1 MAAERE
7 LSIKIT
13 GDTRG
18 LGRAFGQVDREASKM
33 ERGLGGLRRGFGTL
47 AKASGVA
54 VVALG
59 AASVAFGKTA
69 VDAASD
75 LDESLNKSSEVFKKH
90 GDAVAKWSKDS
101 ATAMGLSQAAALD
114 ALLIHRGD
122 VDGRWDRPK
131 RAADMSR
138 SMVELAGDMSSL
150 TTRTHQ
156 ISTGSG
162 GTVCNLS
169 RESGRD
175 VLIEPASPHFGTRSG
190 TPRRRK
196 SQRRRSRPAT
206 ASCEGHR
213 GPAGRLRPHLGRM
226 ANHPMSSRTVRQPPG
241 TIGQANATV
250 SKLASGDQRG
260 IAG

>member
-101 ATAMGLSQAAALD
+101 ATAMGLPRPPPWMRSSSIGAMLTA
-114 ALLIHRGD
+114 
-122 VDGRWDRPK
+122 DGIARSVPRTCPARWW
-131 RAADMSR
+131 
-138 SMVELAGDMSSL
+138 SS
-150 TTRTHQ
+150 
-156 ISTGSG
+156 
-162 GTVCNLS
+162 
-169 RESGRD
+169 
-175 VLIEPASPHFGTRSG
+175 
-190 TPRRRK
+190 
-196 SQRRRSRPAT
+196 PAT
-206 ASCEGHR
+206 C
-213 GPAGRLRPHLGRM
+213 PA
-226 ANHPMSSRTVRQPPG
+226 
-241 TIGQANATV
+241 
-250 SKLASGDQRG
+250 
-260 IAG
+260 